1 MNKFLHGLRESKNED
16 LKSRVVNHKERF
28 IKLFEGRYRELLPS
42 LIVYKNNDTGIDF
55 LKVEN
60 ALRNGYQVVI
70 GENVL
75 GVLCIFGYVN
85 TTDSIENPND
95 LLSQKI
101 LTKDDITFTIHEKL
115 IPPELK
121 EISRLDNCTTGNF
134 VVLRNKT
141 LNYVNDLEIVRHY
154 TDELSEIVLS
164 RFSLAMQ
171 AKINTFL
178 IGDIGDETINQ
189 IAQDLY
195 NGSPYVKVSTLF
207 DVKDNIYTF
216 NNQNLSTNFAELKR
230 EYQNKI
236 SELNNML
243 GINSLAVEKASG
255 VSDTEAKSNR
265 SYTVSNSNIFLEAR
279 NNPLKKLNKR
289 YEKNIEAIYNDE
301 VSSELANMFNKK
313 EVFEND

>member
-1 MNKFLHGLRESKNED
+1 
-16 LKSRVVNHKERF
+16 
-28 IKLFEGRYRELLPS
+28 
-42 LIVYKNNDTGIDF
+42 
-55 LKVEN
+55 
-60 ALRNGYQVVI
+60 
-70 GENVL
+70 
-75 GVLCIFGYVN
+75 
-85 TTDSIENPND
+85 
-95 LLSQKI
+95 
-101 LTKDDITFTIHEKL
+101 
-115 IPPELK
+115 
-121 EISRLDNCTTGNF
+121 
-134 VVLRNKT
+134 
-141 LNYVNDLEIVRHY
+141 NYVNDLEIVRHY

-216 NNQNLSTNFAELKR
+216 NNQNLSTNFVELKR

-265 SYTVSNSNIFLEAR
+265 SFTTSNANIYLQSRNEPLE
-279 NNPLKKLNKR
+279 KLNKR
-289 YEKNIEAIYNDE
+289 FNLNLQAIYNDE
-301 VSSELANMFNKK
+301 VASEFAGVAYSDGGGEEVDNKVTIPTK
-313 EVFEND
+313 DITNA